1 MWRTAIDSRSLR
13 QAYNLDWDVFNW
25 ILYSNTGHIIITFSV
40 TTVFFVPFHT
50 GQKPH
55 QQPRTS
61 AVCFQMFPLYGL
73 TINSVYQYVVAHSL
87 VSSMTRPSQ
96 CSSVICVFDMT
107 SLCMGGDGLPCE
119 TVWVVLWEVSSTGK
133 SFRKSGDTLDDMV
146 FTIGHYTWLMKT
158 MAVCVPCVG
167 RGF

>member
-1 MWRTAIDSRSLR
+1 MSLIGFFTVI
-13 QAYNLDWDVFNW
+13 LD
-25 ILYSNTGHIIITFSV
+25 ILSSHFLWQLS
-40 TTVFFVPFHT
+40 FLCPFHT

-87 VSSMTRPSQ
+87 VSSMTRPRQ
-96 CSSVICVFDMT
+96 CSSVICVFDIT
-107 SLCMGGDGLPCE
+107 SLCMGGDGLPCK

-133 SFRKSGDTLDDMV
+133 SLRKSGDTLDDMV
-146 FTIGHYTWLMKT
+146 FTIGHCTWLLWRQWAFLSFT
-158 MAVCVPCVG
+158 WAEV
-167 RGF
+167 FNFQFQT

>member
-1 MWRTAIDSRSLR
+1 MSLIGFFTVILDILSSHFLWQLSFLYPFTLDKNPTNNHEHLLFISRCFRCSHGCL
-13 QAYNLDWDVFNW
+13 
-25 ILYSNTGHIIITFSV
+25 
-40 TTVFFVPFHT
+40 
-50 GQKPH
+50 
-55 QQPRTS
+55 S
-61 AVCFQMFPLYGL
+61 APCDGNGL
-73 TINSVYQYVVAHSL
+73 AINSVYQYVVAHSL
-87 VSSMTRPSQ
+87 VSSITRPSQ
-96 CSSVICVFDMT
+96 CPSVICVFDMT

-133 SFRKSGDTLDDMV
+133 SFRKSGDTLDGMV